1 MRIKPWYHV
10 MTALGAL
17 LLLGA
22 TVFAALRWNTL
33 PEQIPTSFDFAGL
46 PDSYGEKN
54 SLFALLGAG
63 WVMFLVMTV
72 ISFFPLGAGW
82 VMFLVMTVISFFPQ
96 TWNTGTRRGF
106 LRLRISFISSRQR
119 GPQAIQAMADTLAV
133 LRVIIAAMF
142 SWTCLCIVRGVPVG
156 AWFLPTVF
164 GVLGLDLIVCLVRC
178 QWAGQG

>member
-54 SLFALLGAG
+54 SLFAL
-63 WVMFLVMTV
+63 
-72 ISFFPLGAGW
+72 LGAGW

-164 GVLGLDLIVCLVRC
+164 GVLGLNLIVCLVRC
-178 QWAGQG
+178 QRAGQG

>member
-54 SLFALLGAG
+54 SLFAL
-63 WVMFLVMTV
+63 
-72 ISFFPLGAGW
+72 LGAGW

>member
-72 ISFFPLGAGW
+72 ISFFP
-82 VMFLVMTVISFFPQ
+82 Q

-119 GPQAIQAMADTLAV
+119 GPQAIQAMADMLAV

-142 SWTCLCIVRGVPVG
+142 SWTCLCIVRGVSVG

-178 QWAGQG
+178 QRAGQS

>member
-22 TVFAALRWNTL
+22 TLFTALRWDAI
-33 PEQIPTSFDFAGL
+33 PAQVPTSFSFAGL
-46 PDSYGEKN
+46 PDSYGEKS
-54 SLFALLGAG
+54 SLFAL
-63 WVMFLVMTV
+63 
-72 ISFFPLGAGW
+72 LGAGW

-119 GPQAIQAMADTLAV
+119 GPQAIQAMADMLAV

-142 SWTCLCIVRGVPVG
+142 SWTCLCIVRGVSVG

-178 QWAGQG
+178 QRAGQS